1 MPNRRLLFIPS
12 IIFFILAAAWPGI
25 LAQEL
30 PFGENRL
37 DKNWSGLLK
46 VSGIDLQIIFKISSG
61 PGKTLQAAMDVPL
74 QGAKD
79 IPVDKISFENGR
91 LHLEITAINGIFEG
105 KVNDVFT
112 EIDGQWTQS
121 GMSFPLLLKP
131 IETLPQFNRPQE
143 PKRPLP
149 YDEEEA
155 FFENKKAAIKLAG
168 TLTLPKGNGPFPVV
182 LLITGSG
189 AQNRDEEL
197 LGHRP
202 FLVLS
207 DYLTRRGLA
216 VLRFDDRGVGQS
228 TGDFSKA
235 TSLDFAGDVK
245 SGIAFLKNHPR
256 IDPKK
261 IGLLG
266 HSEGG
271 IIAPLVAAESADVS
285 FIVML
290 AGTGLTGDKII
301 LLQSELI
308 SRADGEPE
316 EQIKNNLEDTK
327 KTFAVLK
334 SENDQKKAEEEI
346 TRILG
351 QSFDRLSEEYKKQ
364 QGITR
369 DMIKTQVQ
377 TLFTPWLRFFLSYD
391 PLPALKK
398 VKCPVLALNGGK
410 DLQVPP
416 GENLA
421 AIEKALKD
429 GGNLNYVIKELAGLN
444 HLFQTANSGSPVE
457 YIKIDETISPVALQ
471 IIGDWIVKQTGAE
484 KND

>member
-1 MPNRRLLFIPS
+1 MRNRRVSLVLGVV
-12 IIFFILAAAWPGI
+12 FFVLTAAWPGI
-25 LAQEL
+25 PAQGQPPEQK
-30 PFGENRL
+30 NL
-37 DKNWSGLLK
+37 DKNWSGSLK
-46 VSGIDLQIIFKISSG
+46 VSGMELQIIFKISTG
-61 PGKTLQAAMDVPL
+61 PGQTLQAAMDVPL

-79 IPVDKISFENGR
+79 IPVDKISFEGGR
-91 LHLEITAINGIFEG
+91 LRLEITPINGVFEG
-105 KVNDVFT
+105 KVNDAFT

-121 GMSFPLLLKP
+121 GMNFPLLLKP
-131 IETLPQFNRPQE
+131 IDVIPQLDRPQE

-149 YDEEEA
+149 YHEEEVS
-155 FFENKKAAIKLAG
+155 FENKKAAIKLAG

-216 VLRFDDRGVGQS
+216 VLRFDDRGVGKS
-228 TGDFSKA
+228 TGDFSQA
-235 TSLDFAGDVK
+235 TSLDFAGDVH

-271 IIAPLVAAESADVS
+271 IIAPLVAVESTDVS
-285 FIVML
+285 FIVLL
-290 AGTGLTGDKII
+290 AGTGLTGDRII

-377 TLFTPWLRFFLSYD
+377 ALFTPWLRFFLSYD

-416 GENLA
+416 RENLA
-421 AIEKALKD
+421 AIEEALKA
-429 GGNLNYVIKELAGLN
+429 GGNDRYVIKELPGLN
-444 HLFQTANSGSPVE
+444 HLFQTANTGSPSE
-457 YIKIDETISPVALQ
+457 YTKIDETISPLALQ

-484 KND
+484 KVD